1 MKLVIERKRWLRGAD
16 NSALLRDDGLM
27 CCLGF
32 YGEACGI
39 GSDDML
45 DTADPEECGT
55 AVLSMWPAWLLGFK
69 NDSDDPDDGFLRN
82 TGDCGRL
89 IEANDDN
96 RLTDAVREQRIAAIF
111 AKHGVEVEF
120 V

>member
-69 NDSDDPDDGFLRN
+69 NDQRAHRRRYRSPSILVIGA
-82 TGDCGRL
+82 
-89 IEANDDN
+89 E
-96 RLTDAVREQRIAAIF
+96 VRS
-111 AKHGVEVEF
+111 
-120 V
+120 